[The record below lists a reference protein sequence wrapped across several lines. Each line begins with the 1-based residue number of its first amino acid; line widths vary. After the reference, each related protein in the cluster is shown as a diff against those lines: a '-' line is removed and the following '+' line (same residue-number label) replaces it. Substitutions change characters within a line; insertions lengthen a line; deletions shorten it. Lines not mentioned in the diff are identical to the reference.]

1 MWASSN
7 VTVLLLCE
15 RSNFRN
21 QQHFVLHLKVLAL
34 MKIIFIA
41 AAVIISFSCPVYG
54 VDEAE
59 QIASIIRDA
68 HKSGRFSGA
77 ALVARGRQVI
87 FKGSA
92 GIADV
97 DKQRQNTVATPFR
110 LASMTK
116 GFTATL
122 VLQAIGRGDL
132 KLDSSLADLL
142 PESDNAALRPVTVH
156 HLLSHTSGI
165 PDFRPAAHGTQ
176 TVRDALIARLH
187 AVKLDFAPGEKFA
200 YCNGCFTTLGIV
212 LEKISGK
219 PFSEFAREHLFQPA
233 GMGSTMVEVG
243 GRAAGGR
250 ATGYKLVS
258 GELIRNEEADLTS
271 VEAAGAIV
279 STVEDLFRF
288 SRALSTGRLLSLDM
302 QKGMLNPVGEI
313 NGYGVIIRPSPA
325 GRAMQIFAGGMPGSS
340 TVMARVNG
348 GEIVVILLSNLSDM
362 PLQKLAEQILRS
374 LQAQP

>member
-1 MWASSN
+1 
-7 VTVLLLCE
+7 
-15 RSNFRN
+15 
-21 QQHFVLHLKVLAL
+21 
-34 MKIIFIA
+34 MKILLIA
-41 AAVIISFSCPVYG
+41 AAAIISFCCPVYG

-59 QIASIIRDA
+59 RIASIISDA
-68 HKSGRFSGA
+68 HNSGRFSGA

-97 DKQRQNTVATPFR
+97 EKQRQNTVATPFR

-116 GFTATL
+116 GLTATL
-122 VLQAIGRGDL
+122 VLQSIARGDL

-142 PESDNAALRPVTVH
+142 PESDNAALRSVTVH

-165 PDFRPAAHGTQ
+165 PDFRPVAEGTQ
-176 TVRDALIARLH
+176 TVRDALTAKLH
-187 AVKLDFAPGEKFA
+187 TVKLDFVPGEKFA

-219 PFSEFAREHLFQPA
+219 PFSKLAREHLFQPA
-233 GMGSTMVEVG
+233 GMGSTMVEAG
-243 GRAAGGR
+243 GRAAGRR
-250 ATGYKLVS
+250 AMGYKLVS
-258 GELIRNEEADLTS
+258 GELIRHEEADLSS
-271 VEAAGAIV
+271 VEAAGAAV

-288 SRALSTGRLLSLDM
+288 SQALSAGRLISLDM

-313 NGYGVIIRPSPA
+313 NGYGVFIRPSPA
-325 GRAMQIFAGGMPGSS
+325 GSAMQVFAGGMPGTS
-340 TVMARVNG
+340 TVMVRVNG

-362 PLQKLAEQILRS
+362 PLQKLAEEILRS

>member
-1 MWASSN
+1 
-7 VTVLLLCE
+7 
-15 RSNFRN
+15 
-21 QQHFVLHLKVLAL
+21 
-34 MKIIFIA
+34 
-41 AAVIISFSCPVYG
+41 
-54 VDEAE
+54 
-59 QIASIIRDA
+59 
-68 HKSGRFSGA
+68 
-77 ALVARGRQVI
+77 
-87 FKGSA
+87 
-92 GIADV
+92 
-97 DKQRQNTVATPFR
+97 
-110 LASMTK
+110 
-116 GFTATL
+116 
-122 VLQAIGRGDL
+122 
-132 KLDSSLADLL
+132 
-142 PESDNAALRPVTVH
+142 
-156 HLLSHTSGI
+156 
-165 PDFRPAAHGTQ
+165 
-176 TVRDALIARLH
+176 
-187 AVKLDFAPGEKFA
+187 VKLDFVPGEKFA

-219 PFSEFAREHLFQPA
+219 PFSEFAREHLFRPA
-233 GMGSTMVEVG
+233 GMGSTMVEVS

-258 GELIRNEEADLTS
+258 GELIRNEEADLSS

-313 NGYGVIIRPSPA
+313 NGYGVFIRPSPA
-325 GRAMQIFAGGMPGSS
+325 GRAMQVFAGGMPGSS

>member
-1 MWASSN
+1 
-7 VTVLLLCE
+7 
-15 RSNFRN
+15 
-21 QQHFVLHLKVLAL
+21 
-34 MKIIFIA
+34 MKIILIA
-41 AAVIISFSCPVYG
+41 AALIFACSYTVYG
-54 VDEAE
+54 VDDAE
-59 QIASIIRDA
+59 RIASIIRDA

-77 ALVARGRQVI
+77 ALVARGRKVI

-92 GIADV
+92 GMADV
-97 DKQRQNTVATPFR
+97 EKQRQNTVATPFR

-116 GFTATL
+116 GLTATL
-122 VLQAIGRGDL
+122 VLQSIERGDL

-142 PESDNAALRPVTVH
+142 PEAENAALRPVTVH

-165 PDFRPAAHGTQ
+165 PDFRPAADGTQ

-219 PFSEFAREHLFQPA
+219 PFRKLAREHLFRPA

-258 GELIRNEEADLTS
+258 GELIRNEEADLSS
-271 VEAAGAIV
+271 VEAAGAVV

-288 SRALSTGRLLSLDM
+288 SRALSAGRLLSLDM
-302 QKGMLNPVGEI
+302 QKGMLNPVGGEI
-313 NGYGVIIRPSPA
+313 NGYGVFIRPSPA
-325 GRAMQIFAGGMPGSS
+325 GGAMQVFAGGMPGSS

-348 GEIVVILLSNLSDM
+348 GEIVVILLSNLSNV
-362 PLQKLAEQILRS
+362 PLQKLAEEILRS
-374 LQAQP
+374 LQTQP